1 MIGNRPFR
9 DGKRCIIVPYFSNE
23 GVKIKLPNNKTE
35 KFGGPGRNI
44 AGCPIICMVTT
55 KYLFISSK
63 ISGPSNYPKYL

>member
-44 AGCPIICMVTT
+44 AGCPIICMLTT
-55 KYLFISSK
+55 KGCFIN
-63 ISGPSNYPKYL
+63 I